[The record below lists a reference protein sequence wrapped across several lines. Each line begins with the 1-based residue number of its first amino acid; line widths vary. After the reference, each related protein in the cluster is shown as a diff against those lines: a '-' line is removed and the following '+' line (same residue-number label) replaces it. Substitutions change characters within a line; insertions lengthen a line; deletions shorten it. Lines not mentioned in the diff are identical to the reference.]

1 MNRILK
7 TVRKLFSTRRRREQ
21 ATAKVNLLTLPDEML
36 LKIVAQLSI
45 FDLHHFSMTC
55 KRFQTIASDKSLKTT
70 IFHQEDLRL
79 PEKALMRYWDS
90 KTQSVTCVVYDKK

>member
-45 FDLHHFSMTC
+45 FDLHHLSMTC
-55 KRFQTIASDKSLKTT
+55 KRFQTIASDESLKTT
-70 IFHQEDLRL
+70 IFQKEDLKL

-90 KTQSVTCVVYDKK
+90 KTQSVTCLL